1 MNFTYITV
9 KPNDGSFGNVQD
21 DGSWTGIVGDLQNE
35 KVDIGKPNSLFD
47 NSELFIIF
55 FYTAVSPLAENLE
68 RSEVISFSIPIY
80 QARTELF
87 LKNPNDALK
96 FSTYVEPLTWIAW
109 IFIGLFVITMS
120 FFLYATTRYS
130 NILYHIQSK

>member
-9 KPNDGSFGNVQD
+9 KPKDGSFGNVQD

-47 NSELFIIF
+47 NFELFIISF
-55 FYTAVSPLAENLE
+55 NTAVSPLAENLE

-80 QARTELF
+80 QARPQLF

-130 NILYHIQSK
+130 NTLHHIQSK